1 MIKIQKLF
9 CIFFV
14 ALSMI
19 GFSNTDVHAAISPP
33 QHIEVS
39 GGRKQT
45 EQTKTIVEF
54 RFTFDL
60 VSFDGRNGIAVYD
73 VGSYFIFDG
82 RTIALTDHLYVNG
95 NYVGSFTSLNGY
107 HNKGTYYRTEKFR
120 VSLHE
125 GYNYLDT
132 IGSGV
137 GGESNM
143 LIDIP
148 KFQNYRVN
156 FIDWDSTLLKS
167 EQVFKGDN
175 ATPPSQPTRTGY
187 DFTGWLGNYRNVTED
202 RTIQAT
208 YTKKKYNVR
217 FDSVGGSYVPS
228 QEVEY
233 QNRVSYPSNP
243 TRSSDKFM
251 GWYTTSN
258 YQQGY
263 DFNSLVSSSFT
274 LYAKWDKVP
283 SITAED
289 IVISEN
295 MYQPDEWQKVR
306 MEDVNTWD
314 YEDGAIN
321 NKVVIVSD
329 TTDLTK
335 QGDYEIVY
343 KVTDSVGN
351 SAITKAKVKV
361 IPQTPN
367 EDKKRKYIRSINKK
381 YLDTL
386 KPNSKWRIS
395 TLNDMLV
402 ASLNRNESEVKSQ
415 WHLTVNDIE
424 KIKEFNRTH
433 DYSPESNQLFKAEF
447 SYLRKK

>member
-1 MIKIQKLF
+1 MKKKVIKIQKLF

-19 GFSNTDVHAAISPP
+19 GFSNMDVRAEISPP
-33 QHIEVS
+33 QHLEVS

-45 EQTKTIVEF
+45 EQTKTFVEF

-60 VSFDGRNGIAVYD
+60 VSFDGRNGTAVYD

-82 RTIALTDHLYVNG
+82 RTIALTDHLYING
-95 NYVGSFTSLNGY
+95 GYIGSFTSLNGY

-120 VSLHE
+120 VTLHE
-125 GYNYLDT
+125 GNNYLNTKGD
-132 IGSGV
+132 SGV
-137 GGESNM
+137 GGETN
-143 LIDIP
+143 IRITVP

-251 GWYTTSN
+251 GWYTTLN

-283 SITAED
+283 SITA
-289 IVISEN
+289 
-295 MYQPDEWQKVR
+295 
-306 MEDVNTWD
+306 
-314 YEDGAIN
+314 
-321 NKVVIVSD
+321 
-329 TTDLTK
+329 
-335 QGDYEIVY
+335 
-343 KVTDSVGN
+343 
-351 SAITKAKVKV
+351 
-361 IPQTPN
+361 
-367 EDKKRKYIRSINKK
+367 
-381 YLDTL
+381 
-386 KPNSKWRIS
+386 
-395 TLNDMLV
+395 
-402 ASLNRNESEVKSQ
+402 
-415 WHLTVNDIE
+415 
-424 KIKEFNRTH
+424 
-433 DYSPESNQLFKAEF
+433 
-447 SYLRKK
+447 